1 MSKRPI
7 RVTGF
12 TRFFIVMLF
21 VAPLAYIGASYYNGE
36 DGVEKIKNLLKLNKS
51 ESVTKSSQQ
60 EPEESETLR
69 VNEAP
74 STQALVEENKKLK
87 DELEFKNKRND
98 ELYREIDELKRKL
111 QSAEKALEETK
122 PK

>member
-12 TRFFIVMLF
+12 TRFFIVMLL
-21 VAPLAYIGASYYNGE
+21 VAPLAYIGASFYNGE
-36 DGVEKIKNLLKLNKS
+36 DGVEKIKNLLKLNKT
-51 ESVTKSSQQ
+51 ESVTKSSQP
-60 EPEESETLR
+60 EPESETLR

-87 DELEFKNKRND
+87 DELDFKNKRND

-111 QSAEKALEETK
+111 QSAEKALEEAK